1 MIMLDYFLHLFKSS
15 FKISICLPWRTS
27 GRKAGILTRDLLLHN
42 LTPQVPWWR
51 STVCHSCAAVHV
63 QPHLW
68 CRNPL
73 PNAAASLRTDQNSVA
88 VTACLL
94 SEDTRRLEWSGAKS
108 IRYSMNIMYT
118 VEGPLSPNKI
128 CSALEREAELWHAF
142 GFLEQHTFSNQIR
155 LNDRSS

>member
-1 MIMLDYFLHLFKSS
+1 MLDYFLHLFKSS

-108 IRYSMNIMYT
+108 IDIAWILCILWRAHYLQTRFARLWRERQSCGTPLAFWSNI
-118 VEGPLSPNKI
+118 LSQTK
-128 CSALEREAELWHAF
+128 L
-142 GFLEQHTFSNQIR
+142 G
-155 LNDRSS
+155 